1 MSNELKAKI
10 YDLSEELAAVRSV
23 LQEQVQALVEIASI
37 LEVKPDENNDVKLEN
52 IIAAAKQLKNEMV

>member
-23 LQEQVQALVEIASI
+23 MQEQVQALVEIAAI

>member
-23 LQEQVQALVEIASI
+23 MQEQVQALVEIAAI
-37 LEVKPDENNDVKLEN
+37 LEVKPDENNNVKLEN

>member
-23 LQEQVQALVEIASI
+23 MQEQFQALVEIAAI